1 MKFAIRNSLVDAK
14 CSGSDS
20 WSCKELDPFLVI
32 FVLVILF
39 VLALFA
45 NFATHKLS
53 GETTWSAF
61 KRNLKEYVKQV
72 RE

>member
-32 FVLVILF
+32 IVLLIIF
-39 VLALFA
+39 VLALFVH
-45 NFATHKLS
+45 FATHKLS
-53 GETTWSAF
+53 GESTWTAF
-61 KRNLKEYVKQV
+61 KRNFNEYIKQIKE
-72 RE
+72 